1 MSSNKTTKVKMLGK
15 GSTYQIKETHYEAL
29 ESLIEHARESMTS
42 PIAIHFISHIHDAEQ
57 FKESKRNFIKNFE
70 RGLKRQFKGSKQ
82 NCPEVLIAYSVE
94 FKYTTQKEIDS
105 SDGVYKRGN
114 SVWEKTKEQLPFL
127 HLHMHVIADCNKT
140 YPTTF
145 KNKAIETLN
154 CIDGLRASRYS
165 TSCYGDLYKK
175 VKTDYAD
182 VFQRLLYIGKIEQ
195 KSSMI
200 PYKKTF
206 GTSKIPKKVC
216 A

>member
-1 MSSNKTTKVKMLGK
+1 MSSNKTLTIKMKDG
-15 GSTYQIKETHYEAL
+15 GNSYQIKETHYEAL

-57 FKESKRNFIKNFE
+57 FEESKRNFIKNFE

-94 FKYTTQKEIDS
+94 FKHTSQKEIDS
-105 SDGVYKRGN
+105 SDGFYRRG
-114 SVWEKTKEQLPFL
+114 SLVWEKTKEQLPFL

-154 CIDGLRASRYS
+154 NIDGLRAARYS
-165 TSCYGDLYKK
+165 TSYYGELYKK

-182 VFQRLLYIGKIEQ
+182 VFQRLLYIGKTEQ
-195 KSSMI
+195 KSPEI

-206 GTSKIPKKVC
+206 GTSKVN
-216 A
+216 